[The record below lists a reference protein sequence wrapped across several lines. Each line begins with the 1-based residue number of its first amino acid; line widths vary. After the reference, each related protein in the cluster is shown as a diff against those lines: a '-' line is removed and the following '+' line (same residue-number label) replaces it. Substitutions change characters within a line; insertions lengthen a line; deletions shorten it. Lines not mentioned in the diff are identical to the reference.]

1 MESYTLTY
9 SSITDGW
16 PSFYSY
22 KPEAIVN
29 LNQYMYTF
37 KGGNLYR
44 HNANPVRNEFYGT
57 TYPSRI
63 TSVFNDMPVKN
74 KLYKA
79 MGLHSTDAWDMS
91 MQTDISSTGEISSS
105 FFEQKEGVWFSFI
118 RNSSNVPSNLSDYQL
133 RIAVGVGNSVSVDTS
148 SPTNTIVN
156 FDAGQFTYVKIGSI
170 ISVGD
175 YLYFNL
181 LGSPVLCGKVT
192 DVQVSIP
199 SSTNRIIIDT
209 TIPLTTPIPSNTEF
223 FLFVKSGNIENAS
236 ILGHYMVFTM
246 ENLSSSKVELFSV
259 ETDVMNSY
267 P

>member
-9 SSITDGW
+9 STITDGW

-22 KPEAIVN
+22 EPEAIVN

-44 HNANPVRNEFYGT
+44 HNVNPVRNEYYGT
-57 TYPSRI
+57 QFSSKM
-63 TSVFNDMPVKN
+63 TSVFNEMPTAN

-79 MGLHSTDAWDMS
+79 MGLHSTDSWDMT
-91 MQTDISSTGEISSS
+91 METDISSTGEISSV
-105 FFEQKEGVWFSFI
+105 FFEKKEGVWFSFI
-118 RNSSNVPSNLSDYQL
+118 RNSSDVPSNLSDYQL
-133 RIAVGVGNSVSVDTS
+133 RIAVGIANSTSVNTAVPTDT
-148 SPTNTIVN
+148 IIN
-156 FDAGQFTYVKIGSI
+156 FDSGQFTYVSVGSI

-175 YLYFNL
+175 YMYFNS
-181 LGSPVLCGKVT
+181 LGTPVLCGVVT
-192 DVQVSIP
+192 NVEVDIP
-199 SSTNRIIIDT
+199 NGINRVRINT
-209 TIPLTTPIPSNTEF
+209 TIPSTTPIPSNVEF

-246 ENLSSSKVELFSV
+246 ENSSTSKVELFSV